1 MIARERLRLLGTRF
15 SLAPLE
21 PYWHRAGTWWSERS
35 LREQILLGTLAAI
48 AIFTLLL
55 MLVIVPLRDA
65 REDAQARIRD
75 AALIEARLRAGGDL
89 TGSIRFRGATASAI
103 VTDSAAAAALTI
115 ERIEPEGTATRVVL
129 GGAPFEQVMHW
140 IAEIEQNSRLRVREA
155 DIERQP
161 SPGLV
166 SATIVLEG

>member
-1 MIARERLRLLGTRF
+1 MIAGERLRLLGERF

-21 PYWHRAGTWWSERS
+21 PYWRRAGAWWSERS

-55 MLVIVPLRDA
+55 MLVIAPLRDA
-65 REDAQARIRD
+65 REDAQMRIRD
-75 AALIEARLRAGGDL
+75 AALLEARLRAGGDL
-89 TGSIRFRGATASAI
+89 TGTARFRGATASAI
-103 VTDSAAAAALTI
+103 VTDSAAAAGITI
-115 ERIEPEGTATRVVL
+115 ERIEPDGTSTRVVL
-129 GGAPFEQVMHW
+129 TSVPFDQVVRW
-140 IAEIEQNSRLRVREA
+140 IAEVEQHSRLRVRKV

-161 SPGLV
+161 APGLV

>member
-1 MIARERLRLLGTRF
+1 
-15 SLAPLE
+15 
-21 PYWHRAGTWWSERS
+21 
-35 LREQILLGTLAAI
+35 
-48 AIFTLLL
+48 

-75 AALIEARLRAGGDL
+75 AALLEARLRAGGDL
-89 TGSIRFRGATASAI
+89 TGSFRFRGASASAI

-115 ERIEPEGTATRVVL
+115 ERIEPDGASTRVVL
-129 GGAPFEQVMHW
+129 GSAPFEQVMRW
-140 IAEIEQNSRLRVREA
+140 IAEIEQHSRLRVRKA

-161 SPGLV
+161 APGLV